1 MQKESSCQ
9 LSIITINYNNAL
21 GLEKTM
27 QSVNNQTWN
36 AFEHII
42 VDGNSTDD
50 SLEVIKSFNYNNLK
64 YISEPDLGIYNAM
77 NKGIEK
83 ATGKYLLFLN
93 SGDLLENEKTLE
105 NVHHYFESD
114 CSILAGNIIFEEDA
128 KSRLREHPEVI
139 TFSYLV
145 GNAISHP
152 STFINGDLFSKYGN
166 YDESF
171 KVVSDWAF
179 FVKVLGLN
187 KNCT

>member
-1 MQKESSCQ
+1 MQKESSYQ

-64 YISEPDLGIYNAM
+64 YSSEPDLGIYNAM

-83 ATGKYLLFLN
+83 ATGKYLLFFIKL
-93 SGDLLENEKTLE
+93 
-105 NVHHYFESD
+105 
-114 CSILAGNIIFEEDA
+114 SISKKVSL
-128 KSRLREHPEVI
+128 
-139 TFSYLV
+139 
-145 GNAISHP
+145 
-152 STFINGDLFSKYGN
+152 TFINSLSSKSHQLI
-166 YDESF
+166 SF
-171 KVVSDWAF
+171 
-179 FVKVLGLN
+179 
-187 KNCT
+187 NCLI